1 MKKTNNSVKD
11 SKILVKKK
19 QVKEVVQD
27 CLFYKKNR
35 REYEPVKDKRLN
47 ELAKKKLNDI
57 YNDLVKYNIP
67 IKFKNNWGNI
77 ALFNAK
83 GDLESAKALF
93 IKSDNSVFELSNT
106 LNELS
111 SKEWMTETVT
121 VFTQKGLGAGSKDAE
136 IEKLHPAPFSFQDVA
151 RLIKFF
157 TKSGDTVLDPF
168 AGVGST
174 MKACAFEDRK
184 GIGFEL
190 NSKYVDLCKKR
201 ISVEVP
207 DNLKFKSQQKFLKGD
222 CRKLITNLDKDSIDF
237 VITSPPYWDILETV
251 DHKVKENRIANN
263 LDVKYSDSKNDLGN
277 IKNYD
282 KFIDELSRLLNSSS
296 YCLKNKK
303 YMVVIVSDFR
313 KKEKYHIFHADLAN
327 AIENLGNFKLKGIK
341 ILHQKFK
348 SIYPYGYP
356 YSFVPNVHHQNVL
369 IFQKLV

>member
-1 MKKTNNSVKD
+1 MKKKEKVTV
-11 SKILVKKK
+11 SKVSVKKK
-19 QVKEVVQD
+19 QIKEVD
-27 CLFYKKNR
+27 NCCYFYKKNR
-35 REYEPVKDKRLN
+35 RDYVPVDDNKLN
-47 ELAKKKLNDI
+47 ELAKKKLT
-57 YNDLVKYNIP
+57 DLYKNSEKYNIP
-67 IKFKNNWGNI
+67 KKFKKNWDNI
-77 ALFNAK
+77 ALFNSK
-83 GDLESAKALF
+83 GHLDSTKALY
-93 IKSDNSVFELSNT
+93 IKDESSVFELSNS
-106 LNELS
+106 LNELT

-190 NSKYVDLCKKR
+190 NPKYVELCKKR
-201 ISVEVP
+201 ISMEVP
-207 DNLKFKSQQKFLKGD
+207 DILKYKHEQKFYKGD
-222 CRKLITNLDKDSIDF
+222 CRKLISKLEKDSIDF
-237 VITSPPYWDILETV
+237 VITSPPYWYILETV
-251 DHKVKENRIANN
+251 DHKVKENRVANN
-263 LDVKYSDSKNDLGN
+263 LDIKYSESKNDLGN
-277 IKNYD
+277 IKNYNI
-282 KFIDELSRLLNSSS
+282 FIEELSKLLDSASFS
-296 YCLKNKK
+296 LKNKK

-327 AIENLGNFKLKGIK
+327 AIESLGNFKLKGIK